1 MNTLKP
7 SEFAKRIGVCL
18 KTVQSWDNK
27 GVFPA
32 KRTPTGR
39 RYYTQEDVD
48 NYFKGGTKNGREN
61 AFSQLHLEK
70 ILIERGI
77 DYKGD
82 TCWHLKNYPNL
93 VLWAGWSLEFFT
105 VLNDLLRENV
115 IKLNHSNRTALCYL
129 IDGKIL
135 PFPIAQKIM
144 QYKSEHWVP
153 VTFNKRGEE
162 K

>member
-61 AFSQLHLEK
+61 AFSQLH
-70 ILIERGI
+70 R
-77 DYKGD
+77 
-82 TCWHLKNYPNL
+82 N
-93 VLWAGWSLEFFT
+93 S
-105 VLNDLLRENV
+105 
-115 IKLNHSNRTALCYL
+115 
-129 IDGKIL
+129 
-135 PFPIAQKIM
+135 
-144 QYKSEHWVP
+144 
-153 VTFNKRGEE
+153 
-162 K
+162 